1 MNINKN
7 EYKILNKLYKTKKAI
22 NIERSDTLDSL
33 VKRNLVSV
41 IGTEEKFILDAGGKK
56 ALKEYL
62 ANKCSSYVR
71 IYNSVL
77 SLSAPLKP
85 LNHNY

>member
-56 ALKEYL
+56 
-62 ANKCSSYVR
+62 
-71 IYNSVL
+71 
-77 SLSAPLKP
+77 P
-85 LNHNY
+85 